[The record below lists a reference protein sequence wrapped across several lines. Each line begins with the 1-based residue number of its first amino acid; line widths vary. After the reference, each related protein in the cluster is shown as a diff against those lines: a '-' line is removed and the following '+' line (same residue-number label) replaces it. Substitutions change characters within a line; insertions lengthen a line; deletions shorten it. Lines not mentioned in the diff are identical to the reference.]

1 MKCSA
6 TEKRCHKTVQNTISP
21 ESKRI
26 KVEYERLMKK
36 CACDE
41 LNKLAAA
48 NGSNIKRGFI
58 PQIVNRYNKLGHNY
72 ITRDTLRWHL
82 KNIVLNKETKST
94 SMTMDNLNHVGD
106 STQSVILEVT
116 NSTASKSKNDSAH
129 LKKKSNLRRR
139 GKLMLFLKVNFL
151 VEHQNIW

>member
-1 MKCSA
+1 M
-6 TEKRCHKTVQNTISP
+6 NTP
-21 ESKRI
+21 KSKRI
-26 KVEYERLMKK
+26 KAEYKRLMKK
-36 CACDE
+36 RACDD
-41 LNKLAAA
+41 LNKLVAA
-48 NGSNIKRGFI
+48 NGRNIKRGFI

-82 KNIVLNKETKST
+82 KNIVLNKETKSK

-129 LKKKSNLRRR
+129 LKKNSNSR
-139 GKLMLFLKVNFL
+139 GTGKPMLFHFAAK
-151 VEHQNIW
+151 